1 MSSRVKSKPEKSA
14 GPVKSAGADKVMH
27 EQVYS
32 TLREALIAGQ
42 LAPGRALSV
51 RRLAAEFEVSTMPA
65 REAIRRLAAVGAL
78 DFTDTRRVT
87 VSQMTEA
94 KLREIKEAR
103 VALEPVL
110 SGFALERVEALPR
123 EKGRLV
129 KSLEKID
136 KNLDLAIRRGDVM
149 AYSQLNSE
157 FHFTLYRAANAN
169 VLLNLVE
176 SLWLQFGPFM
186 RVVIGRLGTSCLEDD
201 QHKEIIEAVVEGD
214 SAKLQAA
221 IKADIVHGM
230 QTIELDENAV
240 D

>member
-1 MSSRVKSKPEKSA
+1 MSSRAKTTPDTTA
-14 GPVKSAGADKVMH
+14 APVKAGGVEMAMH

-51 RRLAAEFEVSTMPA
+51 RRLAAEFHVSTMPA

-78 DFTDTRRVT
+78 DFTDTRRVMI
-87 VSQMTEA
+87 SQMTDT

-103 VALEPVL
+103 VALEPIL
-110 SGFALERVEALPR
+110 SGFALERVENHPR
-123 EKGRLV
+123 EKTRLI
-129 KSLEKID
+129 KALEKID
-136 KNLDLAIRRGDVM
+136 KKLDLAIRRGDVM
-149 AYSQLNSE
+149 AYSQLNSD
-157 FHFTLYRAANAN
+157 FHFTLYRAANAI

-201 QHKEIIEAVVEGD
+201 QHKEIIEAVAEGD
-214 SAKLQAA
+214 NAKLQAA

-230 QTIELDENAV
+230 QTIELDDHPV